1 MPLVGLVSTNKVTT
15 KMMLS
20 KAEIVA
26 LMLIG
31 ALLFCM
37 AFIVVLWVVGL
48 IKEVINE
55 QNKKTRFDGSKS
67 RKSPM

>member
-1 MPLVGLVSTNKVTT
+1 
-15 KMMLS
+15 MLS

-31 ALLFCM
+31 VLLFCM
-37 AFIVVLWVVGL
+37 AFIVVLWVVEL

-55 QNKKTRFDGSKS
+55 SNKKTRFDGSKS
-67 RKSPM
+67 RKPPM

>member
-1 MPLVGLVSTNKVTT
+1 
-15 KMMLS
+15 MLS

-31 ALLFCM
+31 VLLFCM
-37 AFIVVLWVVGL
+37 VFIVVLWVVGL

-55 QNKKTRFDGSKS
+55 QNKKTRIDGCKS